1 MSAPHSTARIEANGL
16 SKSFGEIQAVRNVSF
31 SVNPGEVV
39 GFIGPNGA
47 GKSTT
52 LRMLTGFLRPSE
64 GSASIAGI
72 DVLKHPIQARLRFG
86 YLPETGPL
94 YGEMTV
100 VEFLRFV
107 AGARRI
113 RSVEL
118 DGDLIRVRKVC
129 HLEKVWHQTIE
140 TLSKGYRQRVGL
152 AQAIIHDPDCLI
164 LDEPTDGLDPNQ
176 KQEVRDLVNEMAAEK
191 AILLST
197 HILEELEAV
206 CSRVILL
213 HQGEILLDESLE
225 AMRKRHPLFGSVKI
239 RVAPADAD
247 RSLSVFGKL
256 EPFVERIDRQGDHF
270 LLRSRDKRNV
280 SDAVLAVSK
289 DAGLAL
295 LEVAPVI
302 PRLEEVFQELTRPQ
316 SKFIE
321 EQG

>member
-129 HLEKVWHQTIE
+129 HLEKV
-140 TLSKGYRQRVGL
+140 
-152 AQAIIHDPDCLI
+152 
-164 LDEPTDGLDPNQ
+164 
-176 KQEVRDLVNEMAAEK
+176 
-191 AILLST
+191 
-197 HILEELEAV
+197 
-206 CSRVILL
+206 
-213 HQGEILLDESLE
+213 
-225 AMRKRHPLFGSVKI
+225 
-239 RVAPADAD
+239 
-247 RSLSVFGKL
+247 
-256 EPFVERIDRQGDHF
+256 
-270 LLRSRDKRNV
+270 
-280 SDAVLAVSK
+280 
-289 DAGLAL
+289 
-295 LEVAPVI
+295 
-302 PRLEEVFQELTRPQ
+302 
-316 SKFIE
+316 
-321 EQG
+321 